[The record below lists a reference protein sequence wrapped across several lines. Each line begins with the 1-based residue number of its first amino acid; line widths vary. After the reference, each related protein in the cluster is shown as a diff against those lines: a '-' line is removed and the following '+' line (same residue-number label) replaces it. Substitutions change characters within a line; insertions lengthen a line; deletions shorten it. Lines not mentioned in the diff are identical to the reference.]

1 MAGKKVNTKKN
12 PKGLLHVLV
21 DKGELK
27 KLQQVAANLDM
38 TLSNYVRLLVSQH
51 LRTPLKIELSQKAS

>member
-1 MAGKKVNTKKN
+1 MAKKKVR
-12 PKGLLHVLV
+12 GLLHVLV
-21 DKGELK
+21 DKAELK
-27 KLQQVAANLDM
+27 KLQQVAAGCDM